1 MTSPRS
7 TFFHYLARYRLQL
20 VAGAVLAAG
29 SSLAAVVPPRFIGA
43 IIDSLGRAGTQFE
56 DVLRLALLIV
66 GFAAL
71 VLTLGAGTQKSCPD
85 PRLDASTA
93 SGMQQAA
100 ATATAMAN
108 GMFSSATRLR
118 LTGSTLF
125 RCRYGIRW
133 WCLRMK
139 LTGSPLR

>member
-66 GFAAL
+66 GFFIWRGVKKNAAFL
-71 VLTLGAGTQKSCPD
+71 AEQE
-85 PRLDASTA
+85 R
-93 SGMQQAA
+93 
-100 ATATAMAN
+100 ATAT
-108 GMFSSATRLR
+108 LR
-118 LTGSTLF
+118 ECEGA
-125 RCRYGIRW
+125 
-133 WCLRMK
+133 
-139 LTGSPLR
+139 SPIL